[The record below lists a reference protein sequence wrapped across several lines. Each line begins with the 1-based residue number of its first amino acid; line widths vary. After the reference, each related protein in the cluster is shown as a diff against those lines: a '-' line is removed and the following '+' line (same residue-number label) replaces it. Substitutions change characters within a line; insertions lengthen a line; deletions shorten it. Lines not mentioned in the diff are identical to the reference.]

1 VFLASENVVACP
13 QPPHETRSRAGGTP
27 WSGKADVHPD
37 DRTPRR
43 TRRGARLAVV
53 GALVALASAGC
64 SSDQLSTGYLPSEP
78 GMTDHTARIIHLW
91 NGSWIAALAVGAITW
106 GLMIWCMAAYRRRK
120 TDTGL
125 PVQLRYHLPLE
136 MMYTIIPLFMVGVLF
151 FFTARDTAIITAED
165 DGRADETI
173 QVVGKRWAWDFN
185 YLDQDVYETSQQ
197 VGDPGS
203 ATQDQLP
210 TLYLPVGQK
219 IRVELESRDVI
230 HSFWVPAFLYKEDMI
245 PGRSNTYVFTPQME
259 GTYDGKCA
267 ELCGEYHSE
276 MLFQVAVVSEEEYE
290 DRMAELADRGQN
302 GSLPVDLG
310 RSDNFE
316 RELGEGEGEG

>member
-1 VFLASENVVACP
+1 M
-13 QPPHETRSRAGGTP
+13 
-27 WSGKADVHPD
+27 HPD

-43 TRRGARLAVV
+43 ARRGTRLAVV
-53 GALVALASAGC
+53 AGLVALVASGC
-64 SSDQLSTGYLPSEP
+64 SSEQLSTGYLPSEP
-78 GMTDHTARIIHLW
+78 GMTDQTARIIHLW
-91 NGSWIAALAVGAITW
+91 NGSWIAALVVGGITW

-136 MMYTIIPLFMVGVLF
+136 MMYTVIPLFMVGVLF
-151 FFTARDTAIITAED
+151 FFTARDQAIITAED
-165 DGRADETI
+165 EGRVDETI

-197 VGDPGS
+197 VGDVGS
-203 ATQDQLP
+203 ATQEDIP
-210 TLYLPVGQK
+210 TMYLPVGK
-219 IRVELESRDVI
+219 NVRLELESRDVI

-245 PGRSNTYVFTPQME
+245 PGRHNAYVFTPQME
-259 GTYDGKCA
+259 GTYQGKCA

-276 MLFQVAVVSEEEYE
+276 MLFQVKVVSQEEY
-290 DRMAELADRGQN
+290 DQHMADLEDRGQD
-302 GSLPVDLG
+302 GSLPVELG

-316 RELGEGEGEG
+316 RDLERGGSEG